1 MLFLF
6 FLTEP
11 AKKSRGRPKAGS
23 TDATAA
29 PAAGSEARKGMLGR
43 LKKAAAAS
51 SPVNE
56 VVPTTA
62 KKTATKTATTKPVE
76 AADSSI
82 KKRGKTPKSP
92 ATEARIPPSTAN
104 MKTGASTS
112 SSSSVSTG
120 AFDDDESFDLK
131 ELLGED
137 FLSEGIEN
145 LLPNL
150 DEDLAKLEANLGQS
164 DPTLTLSLFEHSAKL
179 DARLVDVVAV
189 TPRLSLPLTLCSPTY
204 NPTIT

>member
-1 MLFLF
+1 ML
-6 FLTEP
+6 
-11 AKKSRGRPKAGS
+11 S
-23 TDATAA
+23 
-29 PAAGSEARKGMLGR
+29 R
-43 LKKAAAAS
+43 LKKAATAS

-62 KKTATKTATTKPVE
+62 AKKPTIKTATTKSVE
-76 AADSSI
+76 ATADGSI
-82 KKRGKTPKSP
+82 KKRGKAPKSP
-92 ATEARIPPSTAN
+92 ATEMRIPPSTAN
-104 MKTGASTS
+104 TKTGASTS

-150 DEDLAKLEANLGQS
+150 DEDLAKLEANLGQH
-164 DPTLTLSLFEHSAKL
+164 PTLPLPTLSLSEHFKQ
-179 DARLVDVVAV
+179 
-189 TPRLSLPLTLCSPTY
+189 
-204 NPTIT
+204 IT